1 MKKILLIIAFLFAGI
16 TAFSQ
21 SGVPE
26 PTHTLTPSKF
36 KPGNWHMLGA
46 WDSTNACY
54 ADTLGYYMEGDT
66 VKIWSNKILW
76 INGNTVQPN
85 LWKLTTNKLEPVV
98 STNFINTDSS
108 YYLKG
113 VDFIRYFG
121 DPYYS
126 LGIGDASMTNDT
138 VSYHNISIGRNSLNR
153 TSTGNNIV
161 SIGNSSLSMNKSG
174 TGNTSI
180 GYQSMYSN
188 TTGSY
193 NVSTGY
199 SCLLSNKTGNNN
211 TSYGYYSNRFTSSGN
226 NNTSIGYYSLANNT
240 TDSNNIAIG
249 YYAGYDATLSNRL
262 WIGQGDSTQ
271 AIIYGEMLTRPRIRI
286 NGELNV
292 SSKLTALKATVD
304 TLEITSDYLLYEMP
318 HCYFYKVDTAG
329 YTLTLDQNVWKSL
342 GIAGMTDAESHTI
355 NRSGDTIVYQGIKD
369 AHILIDINING
380 TTSAQNDDIWLRV
393 YNVTAGIITDYD
405 FRTSSGSGN
414 YGRWGVNSYSTTC
427 APGEKY
433 LIQMKNKTNGND
445 MTLYRVSILFKVLH
459 YE

>member
-36 KPGNWHMLGA
+36 KPGNWHMVGT

-76 INGNTVQPN
+76 INGNTIQPN
-85 LWKLTTNKLEPVV
+85 LWKLTGNKLEPVI
-98 STNFINTDSS
+98 STNYVNTDSS
-108 YYLKG
+108 YYIKG
-113 VDFIRYFG
+113 IDFIRYYG

-262 WIGQGDSTQ
+262 WIGQGDSNA

-286 NGELNV
+286 NGNTYIKNDLQV
-292 SSKLTALKATVD
+292 TGDITAD
-304 TLEITSDYLLYEMP
+304 TII
-318 HCYFYKVDTAG
+318 AG
-329 YTLTLDQNVWKSL
+329 YISTTDTPIYSKAAFDDSSRTITGGTNVFVSNGKGSLFTKIATEGLTW
-342 GIAGMTDAESHTI
+342 
-355 NRSGDTIVYQGIKD
+355 SGDTCIISTAGNYSVDFALYGTGG
-369 AHILIDINING
+369 NG
-380 TTSAQNDDIWLRV
+380 ADWKIRRANKRGAVITYGVSGAYFSTDGASNYHGGSLHAFIIGAEAGDRV
-393 YNVTAGIITDYD
+393 YLTLTRIG
-405 FRTSSGSGN
+405 GSGDFIARA
-414 YGRWGVNSYSTTC
+414 GRFQIRKVN
-427 APGEKY
+427 
-433 LIQMKNKTNGND
+433 
-445 MTLYRVSILFKVLH
+445 
-459 YE
+459 

>member
-1 MKKILLIIAFLFAGI
+1 MKKILVNLALFFAVIATYGQQPVHI
-16 TAFSQ
+16 Y
-21 SGVPE
+21 
-26 PTHTLTPSKF
+26 TPHLMA
-36 KPGNWHMLGA
+36 PGNWYMVGT

-66 VKIWSNKILW
+66 VKIWSNKTLW
-76 INGNTVQPN
+76 INGNTIQPN
-85 LWKLTTNKLEPVV
+85 LWKLTGNNLEPVI
-98 STNFINTDSS
+98 STNYINTDSAYRIKDRNILKAKGTNMALGYVAGDS
-108 YYLKG
+108 SSAVSECTYIGYGAGYLNSANSFTG
-113 VDFIRYFG
+113 VGSGCGLQNSTEFFT
-121 DPYYS
+121 
-126 LGIGDASMTNDT
+126 GIGSRAGYGNTGDVFTGIGSDAGDGNTGDT
-138 VSYHNISIGRNSLNR
+138 CLFLGTQSGTSNALDNWLYIGRGD
-153 TSTGNNIV
+153 T
-161 SIGNSSLSMNKSG
+161 
-174 TGNTSI
+174 NTSLI
-180 GYQSMYSN
+180 NGY
-188 TTGSY
+188 TG
-193 NVSTGY
+193 VIQR
-199 SCLLSNKTGNNN
+199 K
-211 TSYGYYSNRFTSSGN
+211 
-226 NNTSIGYYSLANNT
+226 
-240 TDSNNIAIG
+240 
-249 YYAGYDATLSNRL
+249 RL
-262 WIGQGDSTQ
+262 
-271 AIIYGEMLTRPRIRI
+271 RI

-342 GIAGMTDAESHTI
+342 DIAGMTDAESHTI

-433 LIQMKNKTNGND
+433 IIQMKNKTNGND